1 MNNENKTKQKENSD
15 DQNYFEQLED
25 LKKEYEKLE
34 NITARAQADLVNLR
48 NRIQNEQLEIRNRAE
63 QRIILKF
70 IDVINQFES
79 AIKSKDK
86 NTSPDPWTEGV
97 EVIYRNFEHLLSN
110 EGFIRIETIGKQFD
124 PRLHEAILNT
134 PIDDVENGIILNEFS
149 PGYIRDEIV
158 VKPATV
164 EIAASND
171 DEINEQ

>member
-15 DQNYFEQLED
+15 DQNHFEQLED

-63 QRIILKF
+63 MRIILKF

-86 NTSPDPWTEGV
+86 KASPDPWIEGV

-110 EGFIRIETIGKQFD
+110 EGFIRIETIGKPFD

-134 PIDDVENGIILNEFS
+134 PIDHVENGIILNEFS

-171 DEINEQ
+171 

>member
-15 DQNYFEQLED
+15 DQNHFEQLED

-63 QRIILKF
+63 LRIILKF

-86 NTSPDPWTEGV
+86 KTSPDPWIEGV

-110 EGFIRIETIGKQFD
+110 EGFIRIETIGKPFD

-134 PIDDVENGIILNEFS
+134 PIDHVENGIILNEFS

-171 DEINEQ
+171 